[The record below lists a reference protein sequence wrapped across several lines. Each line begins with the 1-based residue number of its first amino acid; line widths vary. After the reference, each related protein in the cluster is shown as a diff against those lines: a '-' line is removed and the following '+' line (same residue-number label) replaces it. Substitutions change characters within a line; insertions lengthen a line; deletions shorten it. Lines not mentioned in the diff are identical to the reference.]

1 MANQDAIN
9 TLYELAKDDGY
20 TKSIEEFQVTM
31 TNNPD
36 AVSRMYEVA
45 KQDGYTKSID
55 DFNVLVGSKKK
66 DQSVSSGV
74 QDTGG
79 FSFGVDSSDTVESYE
94 DIDIS
99 KNIIDVEQQDY
110 ITPLNTYDVKLDFKD
125 EDVNSSIQKNID
137 AQTNDPLSA
146 AIDIDYDIN
155 GEKITRNTQYRYLQ
169 GDESKTKWLLNK
181 YLVDTDGNTSFT
193 MEDGEYVFPTKN
205 SILNTLRNGVTSE
218 GIKLP
223 NGMFAERGTEDY
235 QLAMAILDDSE
246 VASSLRIDI
255 ESPTL
260 TAYDFKEPNKYAFMN
275 NVEKKDDLNKGLLQF
290 GSGVTVSQLNQE
302 GINPQEFLKFSKQNF
317 SKETAAYRLFKYG
330 VKSDINEAAFKEQK
344 QLNKVNSFKSYR
356 LEKLSED
363 INLIE
368 KRLNKTTNPEEYKKL
383 KIQQRSYQEIFLNLY
398 RNMTDKELVKKV
410 FPNYYEQYDEEGD
423 AQLMKR
429 MRTYEA
435 ARGNNLNAF
444 GHVVGQA
451 ASGSFTSV
459 GGFATDTFAFI
470 PEILNE
476 GLHALGAENKG
487 ALKGISEML
496 SDTVTGFKASELGVT
511 ERPAFSAGKEVLVD
525 GELYMVQADGRV
537 LDHKTNVFMGGIISD
552 DQYKKVQDAAE
563 GVTETT
569 TNTTAGTIIPKGVE
583 TIAHMI
589 GLIKT
594 GKNISKRTGVS
605 GAFGMGLASY
615 TSGVVGNVESV
626 KQDLIRSGLS
636 ESDAYDRAILYG
648 NAIATLDGIMSGLMG
663 SNAKLLRNNQAT
675 RKQLLDIIKN
685 PDNLKQFSKDE
696 LNRKV
701 KDLAKENV
709 KEQFEELGVYAAEK
723 GINAIINYDLGQ
735 EVRSAEFKKNEIY
748 EVGVLT
754 FGATTGLGSTTL
766 YTNNTR
772 ADFTNFLSKDITTT
786 REALL
791 KLEKEGSITRDQA
804 SQAYSEIYNMAAAN
818 NTVKG
823 VVKISENIEPMADL
837 MYRRQSLLDKRK
849 GMEGPLK
856 LEVDKQIADVDNQI
870 QTLFDKDVADVD
882 AKIKEQNSQA
892 GKENAINAIEQENE
906 KRKKDGLD
914 PIEINKKNID
924 KKINELKDANK
935 EPSTVPETEGD
946 TTKVVSEMDEGVSSE
961 ISGTTSES
969 STESETIRDEAGETA
984 KTKITSSTNKN
995 LEFEVVD
1002 GKLMVKN
1009 KNTGKSRDAS
1019 KKQQSD
1025 YINQSEFGAQELQ
1038 IEPDQNISEQE
1049 YNNKIISES
1058 RSPIQLAK
1066 LIQSLENDL
1075 EADPDSETNWE
1086 SKFRTYKINPKS
1098 YERFGNKKT
1107 RTKGMN
1113 SGWMQIQNKNQ
1124 GLNESSGGQDL
1135 DLIAQELST
1144 ETGMDITPQMLVDY
1158 MDSNPNNKAPSEIK
1172 NRANPTKIDAN
1183 KKFTELTG
1191 LKATKENVDKV
1202 AGKDPSANPN
1212 RDLELESS
1220 EKESSE
1226 QDAAK
1231 EKDRQLKQYEDFDP
1245 AKDVS
1250 SDADKDS
1257 DKDNKDKPDTYFQRA
1272 KDYLNKQA
1280 DEAYTYM
1287 VDKYSGVRK
1296 IQKSIEKF
1304 TGRDQKDDSNFD
1316 KAEKVVYGK
1325 IRNKLE
1331 KFNKSMSNFLFKLN
1345 NKGISAKDFDNYLY
1359 AKHSL
1364 ERNKVLKERGAD
1376 NLSGSGMTDARANE
1390 ILNTI
1395 ENKYGNKISD
1405 IETAADFIYKTSRE
1419 TLDMQLEAGLISK
1432 QAYDNILKD
1441 EFKNY
1446 VPLTGFAENDSTKEK
1461 ENKKGRPMSSGL
1473 QAGKGK
1479 TKMTGR
1485 KTEAQSP
1492 IASIMQRRT
1501 DVIMNIDK
1509 NNVLVKL
1516 FNMLKGNPDTNQYVF
1531 YNEGNKKK
1539 KFIKDPNTGN
1549 NIEVEMRPDEMRD
1562 DPGMVRVMVNGVE
1575 NFIDF
1580 VGDPS
1585 IGTILKTGMGVDAE
1599 QVSSIVKTSKKLL
1612 NFMRKVYTT
1621 LSPEFVV
1628 SNYLRD
1634 IQTGVLNAI
1643 ADKDI
1648 PLFSK
1653 NMAKTVTDL
1662 VMNSGK
1668 SFKTIRAVTLGK
1680 SQDADGNT
1688 LSDSELKKKGY
1699 DPEMIKYYDDFLA
1712 EGGQTGYG
1720 YTQSLDQIKK
1730 DVDAI
1735 ENPTNFKKFSKSLN
1749 NIIDSF
1755 NNAAENSTR
1764 LSAYIMAK
1772 KDGMTNQEAAA
1783 LAKDLTINF
1792 NQSGTQQGISALYLF
1807 FNASVQGTVRFAK
1820 AIGISNFQDTK
1831 LGEGNKILNA
1841 LGIKDKKLNPAQKL
1855 ATVLTSFSA
1864 MIAFANISFGDEDE
1878 DGVPYYDKVPESIK
1892 RRNIVIMRPG
1902 TDGEY
1907 IKIPLPYGYN
1917 IFHNIGTG
1925 AMDSAVG
1932 DKTAGEFATNLSVS
1946 ALEAFSPVSLSDA
1959 KGVEGG
1965 IINSTPS
1972 ALRPIAEVVFN
1983 QNYFGQQIANEGF
1996 PGTTTPDSQQGRYT
2010 TSSFKKISRFL
2021 AEVANEKTGG
2031 TVSSSGEVD
2040 INPDKIDY
2048 LMQQY
2053 LGALYTLP
2061 KLASDSFEEAIS
2073 EKPYEFNINKFPI
2086 ARRFYGQQNR
2096 FTDQQSFYDRAVFLK
2111 GVDDQFKSIIKGDE
2125 EFKFDKKTYGQARA
2139 LLKLSN
2145 NIKKSLSKFRKVK
2158 KTLRDQEQ
2166 TKKVFESIKK
2176 IEQAE
2181 DKLYDNFNKTFLKI
2195 FKRYSTPNNPVSVD
2209 N

>member
-9 TLYELAKDDGY
+9 TLYELAKSDGY

-79 FSFGVDSSDTVESYE
+79 FTSGVDSSDTAGSYSDLQGTISRDIIEIEE
-94 DIDIS
+94 D
-99 KNIIDVEQQDY
+99 NY
-110 ITPLNTYDVKLDFKD
+110 ITPQNNYDVSMEFDDQLIAS
-125 EDVNSSIQKNID
+125 NIQKNITEQENNILVKSNYANMRGD
-137 AQTNDPLSA
+137 SRRNFLIDRYVTDDDGNTNIPPGDLDNIPSLLQEGRTSNGIKFPNGEFALKGTEEYILAEAIIEDSETGDELS
-146 AIDIDYDIN
+146 IDYD
-155 GEKITRNTQYRYLQ
+155 
-169 GDESKTKWLLNK
+169 
-181 YLVDTDGNTSFT
+181 
-193 MEDGEYVFPTKN
+193 
-205 SILNTLRNGVTSE
+205 
-218 GIKLP
+218 
-223 NGMFAERGTEDY
+223 
-235 QLAMAILDDSE
+235 
-246 VASSLRIDI
+246 
-255 ESPTL
+255 SPTL
-260 TAYDFKEPNKYAFMN
+260 N
-275 NVEKKDDLNKGLLQF
+275 DLNSVNTDFVDDSDIDRQLLNY
-290 GSGVTVSQLNQE
+290 GGGMTKSQLNQQGVDVQE
-302 GINPQEFLKFSKQNF
+302 YLKLNKINSQ
-317 SKETAAYRLFKYG
+317 KETAGYRFFKYLSG
-330 VKSDINEAAFKEQK
+330 NKIADAAKKEEK
-344 QLNKVNSFKSYR
+344 QLQKVTAFRVAKLKNISKD
-356 LEKLSED
+356 LNLVEKQ
-363 INLIE
+363 IKN
-368 KRLNKTTNPEEYKKL
+368 TTDPEEYKRLALKQA
-383 KIQQRSYQEIFLNLY
+383 KIQQIFLSQVN
-398 RNMTDKELVKKV
+398 NINDKELIKKV
-410 FPNYYEQYDEEGD
+410 FPNYYEHYDLEGTS
-423 AQLMKR
+423 QLMKR
-429 MRTYEA
+429 KRKYEA
-435 ARGNNLNAF
+435 ARDSYGVAG
-444 GHVVGQA
+444 GHFLGELGA
-451 ASGSFTSV
+451 ASVEGF
-459 GGFATDTFAFI
+459 GGFAVNAFAFF

-476 GLHALGAENKG
+476 GLHLVGAENKG
-487 ALKGISEML
+487 VLKGLSEML
-496 SDTVTGFKASELGVT
+496 SDTVTNYQRSEIGTT
-511 ERPAFSAGKEVLVD
+511 ERPTYSSGKEVMYQ
-525 GELYMVQADGRV
+525 GELYMVTDEGQV
-537 LDHKTNVFMGGIISD
+537 LDHKTNVVMKGIIPD
-552 DQYKKVQDAAE
+552 EEINKIKKAAE
-563 GVTETT
+563 GVTETA
-569 TNTTAGTIIPKGVE
+569 TNTTAGTILPAGVK
-583 TIAHMI
+583 TLAHMF
-589 GLIKT
+589 GLIRT
-594 GKNISKRTGVS
+594 AGKLSKRTGIS
-605 GAFGMGLASY
+605 PGWGMGITAY
-615 TSGVVGNVESV
+615 VTSVNDNVSAV
-626 KQDLIRSGLS
+626 KADLMEAGLN
-636 ESDAYDRAILYG
+636 EDDAYDRAILYG
-648 NAIATLDGIMSGLMG
+648 NTIATLDGVMSGLMG
-663 SNAKLLRNNQAT
+663 SNAKLLENSKSIK
-675 RKQLLDIIKN
+675 KQLLDLVLNPANTIKGAK
-685 PDNLKQFSKDE
+685 DFSKDE
-696 LNRKV
+696 FKRKA
-701 KDLAKENV
+701 KDLFKENL
-709 KEQFEELGVYAAEK
+709 KEQVEEFGVYALEK
-723 GINAIINYDLGQ
+723 GVNSLINLDLG
-735 EVRSAEFKKNEIY
+735 ESVRSTEFKLAEML
-748 EVGVLT
+748 EVSVLT
-754 FGATTGLGSTTL
+754 FGSTTTLGAPVL
-766 YTNNTR
+766 YKGNTR
-772 ADFTNFLSKDITTT
+772 ADFANFLSKDITAS
-786 REALL
+786 RKALL
-791 KLEKEGSITRDQA
+791 DLEKSGELTQEQA
-804 SQAYSEIYNMAAAN
+804 ANAYAELYSMAAAN

-823 VVKISENIEPMADL
+823 VVKVSENIEPMADL
-837 MYRRQSLLDKRK
+837 MYRRQSLIDKRK

-882 AKIKEQNSQA
+882 AKIKEQNKKGS
-892 GKENAINAIEQENE
+892 KDNAINALEKENE

-935 EPSTVPETEGD
+935 ESSTVSETEGD

-961 ISGTTSES
+961 LSGTTNES

-1019 KKQQSD
+1019 KKQQAD
-1025 YINQSEFGAQELQ
+1025 YINQSEFGAQELE
-1038 IEPDQNISEQE
+1038 IEADQNISEQE

-1098 YERFGNKKT
+1098 YERFGDKKT

-1113 SGWMQIQNKNQ
+1113 SGWMQIQNKNPS
-1124 GLNESSGGQDL
+1124 LNESSGGQDL

-1158 MDSNPNNKAPSEIK
+1158 INSNPNNKAPSEIK
-1172 NRANPTKIDAN
+1172 NRSNPTKIDAN
-1183 KKFTELTG
+1183 KRFTELTG

-1257 DKDNKDKPDTYFQRA
+1257 DKDNEEKPNTYFQRA

-1296 IQKSIEKF
+1296 IQKAIEKF
-1304 TGRDQKDDSNFD
+1304 TGRNQKDDSNFD

-1364 ERNKVLKERGAD
+1364 ERNKILKERGAD
-1376 NLSGSGMTDARANE
+1376 NVSGSGMTDARANQ

-1395 ENKYGNKISD
+1395 ENKYGNKILD

-1432 QAYDNILKD
+1432 QAYDDILKD

-1446 VPLTGFAENDSTKEK
+1446 VPLTGFAENDSTIEK

-1501 DVIMNIDK
+1501 DAIMNIDK

-1680 SQDADGNT
+1680 TQDADGNT

-1831 LGEGNKILNA
+1831 IGEGNKILNA

-2145 NIKKSLSKFRKVK
+2145 DIKKSLSKFRKVK

-2195 FKRYSTPNNPVSVD
+2195 FKRYSTPNDPVSAD

>member
-1 MANQDAIN
+1 MDKLKALYDSYVSEGLLSSETTFDQFSSANEETISSLYN
-9 TLYELAKDDGY
+9 TGIEGNALSSETDLE
-20 TKSIEEFQVTM
+20 TFKSAWGQ
-31 TNNPD
+31 
-36 AVSRMYEVA
+36 
-45 KQDGYTKSID
+45 
-55 DFNVLVGSKKK
+55 KKK
-66 DQSVSSGV
+66 DQSDFSGV

-79 FSFGVDSSDTVESYE
+79 FTSGVDSSDTAGSYSDLQGTISRDLIEIEE
-94 DIDIS
+94 D
-99 KNIIDVEQQDY
+99 NY
-110 ITPLNTYDVKLDFKD
+110 ITPQNNYDVSMEFDDQLIAS
-125 EDVNSSIQKNID
+125 NIQKNITEQENNILVKSNYANMRGD
-137 AQTNDPLSA
+137 SRRNFLIDRYVTDDDGNTNIPPGDLDNIPSLLQEGRTSNGIKFPNGEFA
-146 AIDIDYDIN
+146 LKGTEEYILAEAIIEDSETGDEISIDYD
-155 GEKITRNTQYRYLQ
+155 
-169 GDESKTKWLLNK
+169 
-181 YLVDTDGNTSFT
+181 
-193 MEDGEYVFPTKN
+193 
-205 SILNTLRNGVTSE
+205 
-218 GIKLP
+218 
-223 NGMFAERGTEDY
+223 
-235 QLAMAILDDSE
+235 
-246 VASSLRIDI
+246 
-255 ESPTL
+255 SPTL
-260 TAYDFKEPNKYAFMN
+260 N
-275 NVEKKDDLNKGLLQF
+275 DLNSANTDFVDDSDIDRQLLNY
-290 GSGVTVSQLNQE
+290 GGGMTKSQLNQQGVDVQE
-302 GINPQEFLKFSKQNF
+302 YLKLNKINSQ
-317 SKETAAYRLFKYG
+317 KETAGYRFFKYLSG
-330 VKSDINEAAFKEQK
+330 NKIADAARKEEK
-344 QLNKVNSFKSYR
+344 QLQKVTAFRVAKLKNISKD
-356 LEKLSED
+356 LNLVEKQ
-363 INLIE
+363 IKN
-368 KRLNKTTNPEEYKKL
+368 TTDPEEYKRLALKQA
-383 KIQQRSYQEIFLNLY
+383 KIQQIFLSQVN
-398 RNMTDKELVKKV
+398 NINDKELIKKV
-410 FPNYYEQYDEEGD
+410 FPNYYEHYDLEGTS
-423 AQLMKR
+423 QLMKR
-429 MRTYEA
+429 KRKYEA
-435 ARGNNLNAF
+435 ARDSYGVAG
-444 GHVVGQA
+444 GHFLGELGA
-451 ASGSFTSV
+451 ASVEGF
-459 GGFATDTFAFI
+459 GGFAVNAFAFF

-476 GLHALGAENKG
+476 GLHLVGAENKG
-487 ALKGISEML
+487 VLKGLSEML
-496 SDTVTGFKASELGVT
+496 SDTVTNYQRSEIGTT
-511 ERPAFSAGKEVLVD
+511 ERPTYSSGKEVMYQ
-525 GELYMVQADGRV
+525 GELYMVTDEGQV
-537 LDHKTNVFMGGIISD
+537 LDHKTNVVMKGIIPD
-552 DQYKKVQDAAE
+552 EEINKIKKAAE

-569 TNTTAGTIIPKGVE
+569 TNTTAGTILPAGVK
-583 TIAHMI
+583 TLAHMF
-589 GLIKT
+589 GLIRT
-594 GKNISKRTGVS
+594 AGKLSKRTGIS
-605 GAFGMGLASY
+605 PGWGMGITAY
-615 TSGVVGNVESV
+615 VTSVNDNVSAV
-626 KQDLIRSGLS
+626 KADLMEAGLN
-636 ESDAYDRAILYG
+636 EDDAYDRAILYG
-648 NAIATLDGIMSGLMG
+648 NTIATLDGVMSGLMG
-663 SNAKLLRNNQAT
+663 SNAKLLENSKSIK
-675 RKQLLDIIKN
+675 KQLLDLVLNPATTIKGAK
-685 PDNLKQFSKDE
+685 DFSKDE
-696 LNRKV
+696 FKRKA
-701 KDLAKENV
+701 KDLFKENL
-709 KEQFEELGVYAAEK
+709 KEQVEEFGVYALEK
-723 GINAIINYDLGQ
+723 GVNSLINLDLG
-735 EVRSAEFKKNEIY
+735 ESVRSTEFKLAEML
-748 EVGVLT
+748 EVSVLT
-754 FGATTGLGSTTL
+754 FGSTTTLGAPVL
-766 YTNNTR
+766 YKGNTR
-772 ADFTNFLSKDITTT
+772 ADFANFLSKDITAS
-786 REALL
+786 RKALL
-791 KLEKEGSITRDQA
+791 DLEKSGELTQEQA
-804 SQAYSEIYNMAAAN
+804 ANAYAELYSMAAAN

-823 VVKISENIEPMADL
+823 VVKVSENIEPMADL
-837 MYRRQSLLDKRK
+837 MYRRQSLIDKRK

-882 AKIKEQNSQA
+882 AKIKEQNKKGS
-892 GKENAINAIEQENE
+892 KDNAINALEKENE

-935 EPSTVPETEGD
+935 ESSTVSETEGD
-946 TTKVVSEMDEGVSSE
+946 TAKVVSEMDEGVSSE
-961 ISGTTSES
+961 LSGTTNES

-1019 KKQQSD
+1019 KKQQAD

-1038 IEPDQNISEQE
+1038 IEADQNISEQE

-1113 SGWMQIQNKNQ
+1113 SGWMQIQNKNPS
-1124 GLNESSGGQDL
+1124 LNESSGGQDL

-1250 SDADKDS
+1250 SDADKDP
-1257 DKDNKDKPDTYFQRA
+1257 DKDNEEKPNTYFQRA
-1272 KDYLNKQA
+1272 KDYLNEQA
-1280 DEAYTYM
+1280 SLKYTQF

-1296 IQKSIEKF
+1296 IQKAIENF

-1325 IRNKLE
+1325 IRNKLD

-1345 NKGISAKDFDNYLY
+1345 NKGISTKDLDNYLY

-1364 ERNKVLKERGAD
+1364 ERNKTNRERGSD
-1376 NLSGSGMTDARANE
+1376 NDSSSGMTDKKSND
-1390 ILNTI
+1390 ILK
-1395 ENKYGNKISD
+1395 ELQKRLGDKMSD
-1405 IETAADFIYKTSRE
+1405 LETAADFIYKTSRE
-1419 TLDMQLEAGLISK
+1419 TLDMQLKSGLLSK
-1432 QAYDNILKD
+1432 TAYDNTLKNQW
-1441 EFKNY
+1441 ETY
-1446 VPLTGFAENDSTKEK
+1446 VPLTGFAENDPKKAK
-1461 ENKKGRPMSSGL
+1461 ENKSGKPMGKGL
-1473 QAGKGK
+1473 QAGKSK

-1501 DVIMNIDK
+1501 DAIMNIDK

-1531 YNEGNKKK
+1531 YNEGNPKK
-1539 KFIKDPNTGN
+1539 IMVPEPGN
-1549 NIEVEMRPDEMRD
+1549 ALNKIEVEMKPYEMAA
-1562 DPGMVRVMVNGVE
+1562 DPAMVRVMVNGVE
-1575 NFIDF
+1575 NYIDF
-1580 VGDPS
+1580 VADSS
-1585 IGTILKTGMGVDAE
+1585 IGTILRTGLGVDAE
-1599 QVSSIVKTSKKLL
+1599 QTNKALEASRSILK
-1612 NFMRKVYTT
+1612 FMRKVYTT
-1621 LSPEFVV
+1621 LSPEFIV

-1680 SQDADGNT
+1680 TQDADGNT
-1688 LSDSELKKKGY
+1688 LSDAELKKKGY
-1699 DPEMIKYYDDFLA
+1699 NVEMVKYYDDFLA

-1720 YTQSLDQIKK
+1720 YTQSLEEIKK

-1735 ENPTNFKKFSKSLN
+1735 ENPTNFKKFSKGLG

-1792 NQSGTQQGISALYLF
+1792 NQSGTQQYISGAYLF

-1831 LGEGNKILNA
+1831 VGEGNKILNA
-1841 LGIKDKKLNPAQKL
+1841 FGIKDKKLNPAQKL

-2031 TVSSSGEVD
+2031 TVSSSGKVD
-2040 INPDKIDY
+2040 LNPDNIDY

-2053 LGALYTLP
+2053 LGTLYTLP
-2061 KLASDSFEEAIS
+2061 KLAVDSFDEAIS

-2086 ARRFYGQQNR
+2086 ARRFYGQPSR
-2096 FTDQQSFYDRAVFLK
+2096 FTDQQSFYDRTVFLE
-2111 GVDDQFKSIIKGDE
+2111 GVDLQFKSIIKGKQK
-2125 EFKFDKKTYGQARA
+2125 FKFDKKTYGQARA

-2145 NIKKSLSKFRKVK
+2145 DIKKSLSKFRKVK

-2195 FKRYSTPNNPVSVD
+2195 FKRYSTPNDPVSAD

>member
-79 FSFGVDSSDTVESYE
+79 FTSGVDSSDTAGSYSDLQGTISNDLIKIEE
-94 DIDIS
+94 D
-99 KNIIDVEQQDY
+99 NY
-110 ITPLNTYDVKLDFKD
+110 ITPQNNYDVSMEFDDQLIAS
-125 EDVNSSIQKNID
+125 NIQKNITEQENNILVKSNYANMRGD
-137 AQTNDPLSA
+137 SRRNFLIDRFVTDDDGNTNIPPGDLDNIPSLLQEGRTSNGIKFPNGEFAFKGTEEYILAEAIIEDSETGDELS
-146 AIDIDYDIN
+146 IDYD
-155 GEKITRNTQYRYLQ
+155 
-169 GDESKTKWLLNK
+169 
-181 YLVDTDGNTSFT
+181 
-193 MEDGEYVFPTKN
+193 
-205 SILNTLRNGVTSE
+205 
-218 GIKLP
+218 
-223 NGMFAERGTEDY
+223 
-235 QLAMAILDDSE
+235 
-246 VASSLRIDI
+246 
-255 ESPTL
+255 SPTL
-260 TAYDFKEPNKYAFMN
+260 N
-275 NVEKKDDLNKGLLQF
+275 DLNSVNTDFVDDSDIDRQLLNY
-290 GSGVTVSQLNQE
+290 GGGMTKSQLNQQGVDVQE
-302 GINPQEFLKFSKQNF
+302 YLKLNKINSQ
-317 SKETAAYRLFKYG
+317 KETAGYRFFKYLAG
-330 VKSDINEAAFKEQK
+330 NEIADAAKKEEK
-344 QLNKVNSFKSYR
+344 QLQKVTAFRVAKLKNISKD
-356 LEKLSED
+356 LNLVEKQLK
-363 INLIE
+363 N
-368 KRLNKTTNPEEYKKL
+368 TTDPEEYKRLALKQA
-383 KIQQRSYQEIFLNLY
+383 KIQQIFLSQVN
-398 RNMTDKELVKKV
+398 NINDKELIKKV
-410 FPNYYEQYDEEGD
+410 FPNYYEHYDLEGTS
-423 AQLMKR
+423 QLMKR
-429 MRTYEA
+429 KRKYEA
-435 ARGNNLNAF
+435 ARDSYGVAG
-444 GHVVGQA
+444 GHFLGELGA
-451 ASGSFTSV
+451 ASVEGF
-459 GGFATDTFAFI
+459 GGFAVNAFAFF

-476 GLHALGAENKG
+476 GLHLAGAENKG
-487 ALKGISEML
+487 VLKGLSEML
-496 SDTVTGFKASELGVT
+496 SDTVTNYQRSEIGTT
-511 ERPAFSAGKEVLVD
+511 ERPTYSSGKEVMYQ
-525 GELYMVQADGRV
+525 GELYMVTDEGQV
-537 LDHKTNVFMGGIISD
+537 LDHKTNVVMKGIIPD
-552 DQYKKVQDAAE
+552 EEINKIKKAAE
-563 GVTETT
+563 GVTETA
-569 TNTTAGTIIPKGVE
+569 TNTTAGTILPAGVK
-583 TIAHMI
+583 TLAHMF
-589 GLIKT
+589 GLIRT
-594 GKNISKRTGVS
+594 AGKLSKRTGIS
-605 GAFGMGLASY
+605 PGWGMGITAY
-615 TSGVVGNVESV
+615 VTSVNDNVSAV
-626 KQDLIRSGLS
+626 KADLMEAGLN
-636 ESDAYDRAILYG
+636 EDDAYDRAILYG
-648 NAIATLDGIMSGLMG
+648 NTIATLDGVMSGLMG
-663 SNAKLLRNNQAT
+663 SNAKLLENSKSIK
-675 RKQLLDIIKN
+675 KQLLDLVLNPATTIKGAK
-685 PDNLKQFSKDE
+685 DFSKDE
-696 LNRKV
+696 FKRKA
-701 KDLAKENV
+701 KDLFKENL
-709 KEQFEELGVYAAEK
+709 KEQVEEFGVYALEK
-723 GINAIINYDLGQ
+723 GVNSLINLDLG
-735 EVRSAEFKKNEIY
+735 ESVRSTEFKLAEML
-748 EVGVLT
+748 EVSVLT
-754 FGATTGLGSTTL
+754 FGSTTTLGAPVL
-766 YTNNTR
+766 YKGNTR
-772 ADFTNFLSKDITTT
+772 ADFANFLSKDITAS
-786 REALL
+786 RKALL
-791 KLEKEGSITRDQA
+791 NLEKSGELTQEQA
-804 SQAYSEIYNMAAAN
+804 ANAYAELYSMAAAN

-882 AKIKEQNSQA
+882 AKIKEQNKKGS
-892 GKENAINAIEQENE
+892 KDNAINALEKENE

-935 EPSTVPETEGD
+935 EPSTVSETEGD

-961 ISGTTSES
+961 LSGTTNES

-1019 KKQQSD
+1019 KKQQAD
-1025 YINQSEFGAQELQ
+1025 YINQSEFGAQELE
-1038 IEPDQNISEQE
+1038 IEADQNISEQE

-1098 YERFGNKKT
+1098 YERFGDKKT

-1113 SGWMQIQNKNQ
+1113 SGWMQIQNKNPS
-1124 GLNESSGGQDL
+1124 LNESSGGQDL

-1158 MDSNPNNKAPSEIK
+1158 INSNPNNKAPSEIK
-1172 NRANPTKIDAN
+1172 NRANPTKTDAN
-1183 KKFTELTG
+1183 KRFTELTG

-1257 DKDNKDKPDTYFQRA
+1257 DKDNEDKPDTYFQRA

-1405 IETAADFIYKTSRE
+1405 IEAAADFIYKTSRE

-1680 SQDADGNT
+1680 SQDGDGNT

-2073 EKPYEFNINKFPI
+2073 EKPYEFNINRFPI

-2195 FKRYSTPNNPVSVD
+2195 FKRYSTPNNPVSAD